1 MGWETSRSGGSE
13 TGIKRRVQVKDQA
26 RKERRDIG
34 GDESKDADEG
44 IERREDVKREQR
56 KVKGEG
62 LTADYKCKSPVLPAV
77 QSRIKFQKRLSH
89 EDSSRAKSDA
99 SVFII
104 NGHIV
109 QYCTHSLPYN
119 VFLPLT

>member
-1 MGWETSRSGGSE
+1 MREMEQRVGWETSRSGGSE

-62 LTADYKCKSPVLPAV
+62 LTADY
-77 QSRIKFQKRLSH
+77 
-89 EDSSRAKSDA
+89 
-99 SVFII
+99 
-104 NGHIV
+104 
-109 QYCTHSLPYN
+109 
-119 VFLPLT
+119 